1 MSMQASRGVAALLV
15 IGAACGSKRE
25 PAPASGTAAA
35 ASSDAPAPVASDA
48 PVAPDAPVVPD
59 APVAIDAPHPG
70 ADLGIAPMPA
80 MKTVPPFGCFAV
92 SHAAQL
98 VACVAGQRGHNL
110 GAPSTVDLV
119 FVPIGANAA
128 VADSIT
134 LLETTSETDVGPDEL
149 PSEISDEVAKQLQG
163 FVPLNET
170 GVIKSTF
177 TGGKLVMS
185 PAIKVKGW
193 SVVLKS
199 HRGDEREGAPSFRT
213 ELTVRRPG
221 KPTEVLD
228 DDSKTTASIEAHVY
242 DLGDVVIVAQI
253 YDIADEGTSG
263 TVGEGWRCTGT
274 ACATIE

>member
-1 MSMQASRGVAALLV
+1 MSMQASRGVAALFV

-35 ASSDAPAPVASDA
+35 TPIDAPGASAPVAYDAA
-48 PVAPDAPVVPD
+48 PVAVVPD
-59 APVAIDAPHPG
+59 APAAVDAPHPG
-70 ADLGIAPMPA
+70 ADLGMAPMPA
-80 MKTVPPFGCFAV
+80 IKTVPPFGCI
-92 SHAAQL
+92 AQSYASGL
-98 VACVAGQRGHNL
+98 AACVAGQRGHNL
-110 GAPSTVDLV
+110 GAPSSIDLV
-119 FVPIGANAA
+119 FVSTGPNAA
-128 VADSIT
+128 VADSIS

-149 PSEISDEVAKQLQG
+149 PTEVSDEVAKRLQG
-163 FVPLNET
+163 FVPLTES

-185 PAIKVKGW
+185 PALKVKGW
-193 SVVLKS
+193 TIALKS

-213 ELTVRRPG
+213 ELTIRRPG

-228 DDSKTTASIEAHVY
+228 DDSKTTASIEAHIY

-263 TVGEGWRCTGT
+263 TVGEAWRCTAT